1 MSRVWLNGTL
11 ADKTEPRLNVFD
23 HGFLYG
29 DGVWEH
35 FRLYHG
41 KPAHAAHHFRVL
53 AKAANAIRIDIP
65 LSQAELQAAIEATA
79 QANDR
84 TEGYVRVIVSRGPGT
99 LGADPRKI
107 EPQVIVIA
115 EEYQPFPHELYG
127 HGLHAVFAPHPLR
140 EDNPAH
146 RFRTLNQL
154 HVVHAKQHALAN
166 GCFEAIYQTPDG
178 NCVGTTEGFVFV
190 VVDGS
195 LVVPAG
201 QPEDATAFA
210 VAAAVANTGFVV
222 AEYAVNRA
230 ELLASSEVFVA
241 GTACGIIGLVRIAGQ
256 DIGSGT
262 EGPITTALRTAYNQH
277 VRNESH

>member
-41 KPAHAAHHFRVL
+41 KPAHAEHHFRIL
-53 AKAANAIRIDIP
+53 ATAANALRIDIP
-65 LSQAELQAAIEATA
+65 LSQEQLLAAIEHTA
-79 QANDR
+79 NANNR

-99 LGADPRKI
+99 IGADPRKI

-127 HGLHAVFAPHPLR
+127 HGLHAVFAPQPLR

-146 RFRTLNQL
+146 RYRTLNQL
-154 HVVHAKQHALAN
+154 HAVHAKQFALSH

-178 NCVGTTEGFVFV
+178 DCVGTTEGTLFV
-190 VVDGS
+190 VKDRS
-195 LVVPAG
+195 LIVPAG
-201 QPEDATAFA
+201 QPEDVTAFA
-210 VAAAVANTGFVV
+210 VSTVAANSGMAVA
-222 AEYAVNRA
+222 EHAVNRA
-230 ELLASSEVFVA
+230 ELLAASEVFVA

-256 DIGSGT
+256 EIGSGT
-262 EGPITTALRTAYNQH
+262 EGPTTATLRTAYNQH
-277 VRNESH
+277 VRSEIR